1 MEPEFITYQKFDDIV
16 LAEALIDLLEENEI
30 AYETEEEAFRFDPSL
45 VLSNAKKEYAVKI
58 KGDDFGRVTQLL
70 QANEAENIDGV
81 EQDYYLFSFTDEELM
96 EVVTKADEW
105 SAFDVVLAKKILAD
119 RGKPISDDIIEK
131 IEEQRIEELKTPE
144 PPQTF
149 WVTIGYVIA
158 FTSIVLP
165 FFICVIGLF
174 IGWYLSS
181 FKKTLPDG
189 ERVFGY
195 TEKDRR
201 NGKRIFYLSIIIF
214 FLNIA
219 VLILYNVYF
228 NRD

>member
-1 MEPEFITYQKFDDIV
+1 
-16 LAEALIDLLEENEI
+16 
-30 AYETEEEAFRFDPSL
+30 
-45 VLSNAKKEYAVKI
+45 
-58 KGDDFGRVTQLL
+58 LL

-158 FTSIVLP
+158 FTGIVLP